1 MTWSTPGGRRRC
13 DARLDG
19 HGSLTTSHALRPASA
34 TPSARRLYFGESTED
49 SHVLPAEKAHSDHES
64 PTWHLADVVQPIRQ
78 RLRQPHF
85 GDPPIKRVHGT
96 LVRLHVVV
104 LATGMNARDVSARD
118 RRAVEWEKIDVR
130 GGTRLVGGGVG
141 HDEEPDGGGV
151 CDEGAAEDRLDVAID
166 RGEAR
171 RRDVVGEKFDGL
183 LRARIQSTTHVRDP
197 RV

>member
-1 MTWSTPGGRRRC
+1 
-13 DARLDG
+13 
-19 HGSLTTSHALRPASA
+19 
-34 TPSARRLYFGESTED
+34 
-49 SHVLPAEKAHSDHES
+49 
-64 PTWHLADVVQPIRQ
+64 
-78 RLRQPHF
+78 
-85 GDPPIKRVHGT
+85 
-96 LVRLHVVV
+96 
-104 LATGMNARDVSARD
+104 MNARDVSARD